1 MKKLLL
7 FSFFIISSAA
17 MTSCTADAIPE
28 NVPAHVTQADGDT
41 GGQNGQTIPPK
52 P

>member
-1 MKKLLL
+1 MKKLIIL
-7 FSFFIISSAA
+7 SFVIISSAT

-28 NVPAHVTQADGDT
+28 NVPTHVTQADGET

>member
-1 MKKLLL
+1 MKRLIL
-7 FSFFIISSAA
+7 FSFFIVSSSV

-28 NVPAHVTQADGDT
+28 NAPAHVTHADGET
-41 GGQNGQTIPPK
+41 GGQNGQTIPPR